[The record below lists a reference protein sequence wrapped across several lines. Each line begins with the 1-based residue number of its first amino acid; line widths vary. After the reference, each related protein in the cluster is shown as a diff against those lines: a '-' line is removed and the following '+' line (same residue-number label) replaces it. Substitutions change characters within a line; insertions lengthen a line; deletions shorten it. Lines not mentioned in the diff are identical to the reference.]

1 VDDERPEPD
10 GERGLGRVFSVAAVV
25 GLSAA
30 VVGGSTMWLLITDP
44 VTVANAI
51 EDGQISPLVRQ
62 LAQVILD
69 AVAGLLEYL

>member
-1 VDDERPEPD
+1 MGDDRPEPAA
-10 GERGLGRVFSVAAVV
+10 ERGLGRVFGVAAVV

-44 VTVANAI
+44 VTVASAI